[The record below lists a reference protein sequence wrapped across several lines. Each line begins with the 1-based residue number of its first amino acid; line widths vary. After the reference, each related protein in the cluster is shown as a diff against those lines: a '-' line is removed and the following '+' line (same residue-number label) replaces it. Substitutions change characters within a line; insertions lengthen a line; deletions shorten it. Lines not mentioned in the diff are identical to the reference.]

1 MGAGPR
7 NQCKGNFERGSR
19 MLQAGL
25 SNASMRGTFG
35 TVVGVP
41 EHWEVGLWAEE
52 QQLLCLS
59 AR

>member
-1 MGAGPR
+1 
-7 NQCKGNFERGSR
+7 
-19 MLQAGL
+19 MLRAGL

-35 TVVGVP
+35 TVMGVP